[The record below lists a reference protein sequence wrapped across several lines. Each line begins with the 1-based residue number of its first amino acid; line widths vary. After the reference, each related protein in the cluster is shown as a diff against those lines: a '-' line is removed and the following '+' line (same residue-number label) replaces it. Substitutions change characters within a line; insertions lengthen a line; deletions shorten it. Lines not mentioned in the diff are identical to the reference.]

1 MQILTDI
8 LSLFKRKQI
17 IKEAT
22 PEDLLVLGRHEE
34 PDMLGIASPIPYKS
48 VKLIR
53 VKDLLETK
61 ECSYA
66 NIVNG
71 AGTSPAR
78 IYSSTTPSPCTVN
91 LRTLTAVGNNLRVEE
106 NVNEIEISTSGEP
119 NVGINLGKGAEV
131 YKDKVGEALRFRT
144 LVGNKGINVSELGDD
159 YINITLS
166 RLLIN
171 SPNGGLWEIT
181 VDNEGTLITTQVG

>member
-91 LRTLTAVGNNLRVEE
+91 LRTITAVGNNLRVEE
-106 NVNEIEISTSGEP
+106 NVNEIEISTEDFYVCEIP
-119 NVGINLGKGAEV
+119 ALAINAHLDVRSQKLV
-131 YKDKVGEALRFRT
+131 VFVLCAL
-144 LVGNKGINVSELGDD
+144 E
-159 YINITLS
+159 
-166 RLLIN
+166 
-171 SPNGGLWEIT
+171 
-181 VDNEGTLITTQVG
+181 